1 MRLVS
6 TDHVD
11 EQHEP
16 DLRGEWATDLAERL
30 DGCVDGLI
38 DVTEMLLA
46 TLEAGGGRDD
56 DLVVRRARRL
66 LDEHLQGLGSV
77 GAQLWVGP
85 PEVEHEPGVVHEL
98 R

>member
-1 MRLVS
+1 MRLVPP
-6 TDHVD
+6 
-11 EQHEP
+11 EP
-16 DLRGEWATDLAERL
+16 LPDREWSTDLAGRL
-30 DGCVDGLI
+30 DDCVDGLI

-66 LDEHLQGLGSV
+66 LDEHLEGLGSV
-77 GAQLWVGP
+77 GAQLWTGP
-85 PEVEHEPGVVHEL
+85 PHAGLEPGIVHEL

>member
-1 MRLVS
+1 MRLVPP
-6 TDHVD
+6 DHPV

-16 DLRGEWATDLAERL
+16 DPQDEWSTDLAARL

-38 DVTEMLLA
+38 DITEMLLA

-77 GAQLWVGP
+77 GAQLWTGP
-85 PEVEHEPGVVHEL
+85 PAEELEPAVVHEV

>member
-1 MRLVS
+1 MRLVP
-6 TDHVD
+6 T
-11 EQHEP
+11 EP
-16 DLRGEWATDLAERL
+16 ARDVEWSTDLAECL
-30 DGCVDGLI
+30 DDCVDGLI

-77 GAQLWVGP
+77 GAQLWIGP
-85 PEVEHEPGVVHEL
+85 PAGELDQAVLHEV